1 MQNSKLIDLLKTFE
15 KEDWRWFR
23 KFLLSPYFNSR
34 EELVVFCDYLRAQSP
49 DFKEKAI
56 RKEKVFKKL
65 YPNEIYDEKR
75 ISYAMNFLL
84 GQAEKFLAQRE
95 IELQLPLVNL
105 SLQKSL
111 VKRQLEKHYN
121 YQYDKSTQIFE
132 DRKKENID
140 YYLFQYQKSEI
151 ANVHYNNKNLRNYD
165 PNLQA
170 TSDELDQFYLIHKL
184 KHCCEMVSRS
194 KLMNAPYKPMLEN
207 EVVSFLETTPIYE
220 APLIAVYLETYFILK
235 KEHAESNFEKLK
247 GLLIEYKNLIPRI
260 EKAIIYQYGINYCI
274 FQMSKN
280 NNLRYYAE
288 QSLELYLDGIEQR
301 ILFNQGYLSP
311 WHFKNVVKLGLN
323 LKKYD
328 FTEEFIQ
335 KHHKNLETH
344 YQEDALH
351 FNLAD
356 ISYRKKNYKDAQ
368 IHLIQVQYSDLS
380 YNLGA
385 KVMLLKIYYEI
396 NEGEALFALI
406 ASFSIYLRRNKKLAK
421 DVREAYLNFTNILG
435 RIVRATKYKYP
446 AIIEKI
452 NETKR
457 LYNRNWLLEICQAR

>member
-1 MQNSKLIDLLKTFE
+1 MQNSKLIDLLKTFD

-23 KFLLSPYFNSR
+23 KFLLSPYFNNR
-34 EELVVFCDYLRAQSP
+34 EELVVFCDYLRRHAP
-49 DFKEKAI
+49 EFPAKAI
-56 RKEKVFKKL
+56 RKEKVFKKI
-65 YPNEIYDEKR
+65 YPNQTYDEKQL
-75 ISYAMNFLL
+75 SYAMNFLL
-84 GQAEKFLAQRE
+84 GQAERFLAQRE
-95 IELQLPLVNL
+95 IEFQLPLISL

-121 YQYDKSTQIFE
+121 HQYDKSKQLFE
-132 DRKKENID
+132 ERRKENID

-170 TSDELDQFYLIHKL
+170 TSDELDQFYLINKL

-194 KLMNAPYKPMLEN
+194 KLMNASYEPMMESEIIN
-207 EVVSFLETTPIYE
+207 FLERNTTHKS
-220 APLIAVYLETYFILK
+220 PLISVYLEAYFILK
-235 KEHAESNFEKLK
+235 KENAESNFENLKKL
-247 GLLIEYKNLIPRI
+247 LVEYYDLIPTV

-274 FQMSKN
+274 FQIGKN

-288 QSLELYLDGIEQR
+288 QSLKLYLDGIEQR

-311 WHFKNVVKLGLN
+311 WHFKNVIKLGLN

-335 KHHKNLETH
+335 KHHKDLEEK

-356 ISYRKKNYKDAQ
+356 IDYRKKNYQDAQ
-368 IHLIQVQYSDLS
+368 MHLIQVQFSDLS

-385 KVMLLKIYYEI
+385 KAMLLKIYYEI

-421 DVREAYLNFTNILG
+421 EVREAYLNFTNILG
-435 RIVRATKYKYP
+435 RIVRATKDKHP
-446 AIIEKI
+446 SIIEKI

-457 LYNRNWLLEICQAR
+457 LYNRNWLLEICQGR

>member
-34 EELVVFCDYLRAQSP
+34 EELVIFCDYLRVQAP
-49 DFKEKAI
+49 DFKEKTI

-65 YPNEIYDEKR
+65 YPSEIYDEKK

-84 GQAEKFLAQRE
+84 GQAERFLAQRE
-95 IELQLPLVNL
+95 IELQPPLVNI

-121 YQYDKSTQIFE
+121 YQYDKSKESFE
-132 DRKKENID
+132 ERKKENID
-140 YYLFQYQKSEI
+140 YYLLQYQKSEI

-184 KHCCEMVSRS
+184 KYCCEMVSRS
-194 KLMNAPYKPMLEN
+194 KLMNASYEPMLESEIIN
-207 EVVSFLETTPIYE
+207 FLTNITTHK
-220 APLIAVYLETYFILK
+220 APLISVYLETYFILK
-235 KEHAESNFEKLK
+235 KENAESNFENLK
-247 GLLIEYKNLIPRI
+247 KLLIDYSDLIPPI

-274 FQMSKN
+274 FQIGKN

-288 QSLELYLDGIEQR
+288 QSLKLYLDGIEQR

-311 WHFKNVVKLGLN
+311 WHFKNVIKLGLN

-328 FTEEFIQ
+328 FIEEFIQ
-335 KHHKNLETH
+335 KHHKNLEEE

-356 ISYRKKNYKDAQ
+356 LNYRKKNYGEAQ
-368 IHLIQVQYSDLS
+368 IHLLQVQYSDIAYS
-380 YNLGA
+380 LGA
-385 KVMLLKIYYEI
+385 KEMLLRIYYEI

-406 ASFSIYLRRNKKLAK
+406 ASFSIYLRRNKKITK
-421 DVREAYLNFTNILG
+421 ETREAYLNFTNILG

-457 LYNRNWLLEICQAR
+457 LYNRNWLLEICQGR